1 MDNLSI
7 FLFAIAG
14 ISTLVGA
21 FYLMA
26 SAANSKPVRD
36 YNAGRLTGT
45 WTTEVVKP
53 VHPEMR
59 DVEPGTQLMG
69 VNFQQKEI
77 TECDI
82 EEYAKLQDRINK
94 LKSEIIEDLAP
105 SEYEPS
111 DDEEEDDDDDG
122 DVVISRV

>member
-36 YNAGRLTGT
+36 YNAGRLAGE
-45 WTTEVVKP
+45 WTTEVKRP
-53 VHPEMR
+53 VHPEMK
-59 DVEPGTQLMG
+59 DVEPGTELMG
-69 VNFQQKEI
+69 VNFTEPK
-77 TECDI
+77 TECSL
-82 EEYAKLQDRINK
+82 EEYKDLQARIDE
-94 LKSEIIEDLAP
+94 LRAELEG
-105 SEYEPS
+105 E
-111 DDEEEDDDDDG
+111 DEEEDDDGG
-122 DVVISRV
+122 DVVIARV

>member
-21 FYLMA
+21 FYLMY

-45 WTTEVVKP
+45 WTTEVKKP
-53 VHPEMR
+53 VHPEMK

-69 VNFQQKEI
+69 VNFQQK
-77 TECDI
+77 TECDL
-82 EEYAKLQDRINK
+82 EEYKDLQARIDQ
-94 LKSEIIEDLAP
+94 LRIELGGDI
-105 SEYEPS
+105 
-111 DDEEEDDDDDG
+111 DDEDEDDDGG
-122 DVVISRV
+122 DVVISRA

>member
-26 SAANSKPVRD
+26 SAGMSQEVQD
-36 YNAGRLTGT
+36 YNWHPMKDGGPESPEFKKYMRTVT
-45 WTTEVVKP
+45 KR
-53 VHPEMR
+53 VHPEMK
-59 DVEPGTQLMG
+59 DVEPGTELMG
-69 VNFQQKEI
+69 VTFDKPDS
-77 TECDI
+77 CSL
-82 EEYAKLQDRINK
+82 EEYKDLQARIEA
-94 LKSEIIEDLAP
+94 LRVELED
-105 SEYEPS
+105 
-111 DDEEEDDDDDG
+111 DDEEEDDGG